1 MPLQIAVWWFNIFFI
16 SPFFHNILSGIEIF
30 SSCVM
35 TEMGKKLKGSCNEV
49 EQEIFISN
57 HSISLEKTFGLAF
70 KPADCF
76 MASTTTV
83 ETTTTSPPS
92 LCLDSELIYV
102 KLMLCAGPVFSSLKS
117 EKKFTS
123 FCGCEIS
130 ANTWHWIV
138 FYLEMNFKT
147 QIHSKITLK
156 NYKKF

>member
-1 MPLQIAVWWFNIFFI
+1 MYFFMLLQIAVWWFNILFI
-16 SPFFHNILSGIEIF
+16 SPFFYNILSGIEIF

-49 EQEIFISN
+49 EKEIFISN

-83 ETTTTSPPS
+83 ETTTSSQS

-117 EKKFTS
+117 EKNFTS
-123 FCGCEIS
+123 FCGYE
-130 ANTWHWIV
+130 
-138 FYLEMNFKT
+138 
-147 QIHSKITLK
+147 
-156 NYKKF
+156 

>member
-1 MPLQIAVWWFNIFFI
+1 
-16 SPFFHNILSGIEIF
+16 
-30 SSCVM
+30 M

-83 ETTTTSPPS
+83 ETTTSSQS

-117 EKKFTS
+117 EKNFTS
-123 FCGCEIS
+123 FCGYE
-130 ANTWHWIV
+130 
-138 FYLEMNFKT
+138 
-147 QIHSKITLK
+147 
-156 NYKKF
+156 

>member
-1 MPLQIAVWWFNIFFI
+1 MYFFFMPLQIAVWWFNILFI
-16 SPFFHNILSGIEIF
+16 SPFFYNILSGIEIF

-123 FCGCEIS
+123 FCGC
-130 ANTWHWIV
+130 V
-138 FYLEMNFKT
+138 
-147 QIHSKITLK
+147 
-156 NYKKF
+156 KFLLILDVESYFT

>member
-1 MPLQIAVWWFNIFFI
+1 
-16 SPFFHNILSGIEIF
+16 
-30 SSCVM
+30 M

-83 ETTTTSPPS
+83 ETTTSSQS

-117 EKKFTS
+117 ENNFTS
-123 FCGCEIS
+123 FCGYE
-130 ANTWHWIV
+130 
-138 FYLEMNFKT
+138 
-147 QIHSKITLK
+147 
-156 NYKKF
+156 